1 MMKNFIQSTSSM
13 YTGISF
19 APPLESCISIKYT
32 GLPFVFFTASH
43 CSEIDVKL
51 LFVTVR
57 FLGVGGKEP
66 SPVIRDDKVFTLV
79 KNSQLS

>member
-1 MMKNFIQSTSSM
+1 M
-13 YTGISF
+13 YIGEYF
-19 APPLESCISIKYT
+19 ASPLKASISIKYT

-43 CSEIDVKL
+43 CSESDVKL

-57 FLGVGGKEP
+57 VLGVGSKKP
-66 SPVIRDDKVFTLV
+66 SPVIIEDQVFTLV

>member
-1 MMKNFIQSTSSM
+1 MKNFIQSTSSM
-13 YTGISF
+13 YIGRNF
-19 APPLESCISIKYT
+19 APPLENSISNKYT
-32 GLPFVFFTASH
+32 GLPLVFFTASH

-57 FLGVGGKEP
+57 FLGAGSKEP
-66 SPVIRDDKVFTLV
+66 SPVIIEDKVFTLV

>member
-1 MMKNFIQSTSSM
+1 MKNFIQSTSSM
-13 YTGISF
+13 YIGICLTF
-19 APPLESCISIKYT
+19 PLENSISNRYT

-66 SPVIRDDKVFTLV
+66 SPVIIEGKVFTLV

>member
-1 MMKNFIQSTSSM
+1 MYLGGDIASPPETS
-13 YTGISF
+13 
-19 APPLESCISIKYT
+19 ISIKYT

-57 FLGVGGKEP
+57 FLGVGSKEP
-66 SPVIRDDKVFTLV
+66 SPVIIEDKVFTLV